1 MTSKKNTPTDQGG
14 SNKDDK
20 KFLNSLNGASL
31 LDLANSILAEWKPYL
46 NSEGET
52 ILGQEV
58 SFNRAVLLTLQ
69 KAVATREETYRR
81 LLIVSHEQTKQIVQ
95 LKEEIQILKAS
106 NTNLQNRTLDLEKGY
121 SDLCKGWDENKQ
133 LHLEIGTRQKKHI
146 DTCDKNFLKI
156 KEQIEKILRG
166 L

>member
-1 MTSKKNTPTDQGG
+1 MKNKKNTPTDQGG

-31 LDLANSILAEWKPYL
+31 LDLSNSILAEWKPYL

-69 KAVATREETYRR
+69 KAVSTREETYRR
-81 LLIVSHEQTKQIVQ
+81 LLIVSHEQTKQIVE
-95 LKEEIQILKAS
+95 LKEQVQILKAS

-133 LHLEIGTRQKKHI
+133 LHLEIGTRQKKHVE
-146 DTCDKNFLKI
+146 TCDKNFLKL
-156 KEQIEKILRG
+156 KEQVENLMRR

>member
-1 MTSKKNTPTDQGG
+1 MKNKKNTPTDQGG

-31 LDLANSILAEWKPYL
+31 LDLANSILTEWKPYL

-106 NTNLQNRTLDLEKGY
+106 NTNVQNRTLDLEKGY